1 LSQYLPAGR
10 RIAGVVNVLVWFCR
24 IETGE
29 RIKDLLLNG
38 WSTQEARRRLT
49 GVRPLVTGA

>member
-1 LSQYLPAGR
+1 
-10 RIAGVVNVLVWFCR
+10 VVNVLVWFCR
-24 IETGE
+24 METGE

-38 WSTQEARRRLT
+38 WNTQEARRRLA